1 MNQKEH
7 DLKFLNLKVLVWK
20 GQVRNNVFKRFN
32 LSLVESS
39 IIDVMELCGAHSR
52 IEACQV
58 SCINI
63 TWKRAR
69 PRDFQSPP
77 AEILIQ

>member
-58 SCINI
+58 SCI
-63 TWKRAR
+63 KRAR